1 MIEVD
6 HLTKSYGPVAA
17 IRDVSF
23 TVSPGQIVGFLG
35 PNGAGKST
43 TMRILACF
51 MPASSGAARVAG
63 YDVFR
68 QSMEVRRR
76 IGYLP
81 ENVPL
86 YTDMRVAAYLDF
98 VAEVKGVGRAE
109 RRRRVADVMDRCM
122 VADVQ
127 NRLIGKLS
135 KGYRQRVGLAQAI
148 VNDPEV
154 LILDE
159 PTIGLDPKQI
169 TEIRSLIKSLA
180 GQHTVILST
189 HILPEV
195 SMVCGGVVLINQ
207 GGDDA
212 RGGLHPGRRGRGIRG
227 VGGRRGRRGG
237 HGVVKIWAIFKKEM
251 RLYFTSPVAWVV
263 FTIFLLIG
271 GYFFYSIFAFFTLA
285 SMQSAMNPAM
295 ARDLNVT
302 DSVMRPLFSNI
313 SVILLLLLPLV
324 TMRLFAEERRSG
336 TIELLLTYPVR
347 DGAVLAGKYLAAL
360 ALYAIMIG
368 LTLLYPGIVVY
379 FARLEWGP
387 ILTGYLGLLLMGAT
401 FIAVGVFASSLT
413 ENQIVAA
420 ITTFGAL
427 LIFWIL
433 GWSADYAGGTA
444 GRVLQF
450 LSILEHNDS
459 FSKGVLDT
467 KDVLYYVN
475 FTVLALF
482 LTSRS
487 LEARRWK
494 G

>member
-1 MIEVD
+1 M
-6 HLTKSYGPVAA
+6 
-17 IRDVSF
+17 
-23 TVSPGQIVGFLG
+23 
-35 PNGAGKST
+35 
-43 TMRILACF
+43 
-51 MPASSGAARVAG
+51 
-63 YDVFR
+63 
-68 QSMEVRRR
+68 
-76 IGYLP
+76 
-81 ENVPL
+81 
-86 YTDMRVAAYLDF
+86 
-98 VAEVKGVGRAE
+98 
-109 RRRRVADVMDRCM
+109 
-122 VADVQ
+122 
-127 NRLIGKLS
+127 
-135 KGYRQRVGLAQAI
+135 
-148 VNDPEV
+148 
-154 LILDE
+154 
-159 PTIGLDPKQI
+159 
-169 TEIRSLIKSLA
+169 
-180 GQHTVILST
+180 
-189 HILPEV
+189 
-195 SMVCGGVVLINQ
+195 
-207 GGDDA
+207 
-212 RGGLHPGRRGRGIRG
+212 
-227 VGGRRGRRGG
+227 
-237 HGVVKIWAIFKKEM
+237 KIWAIYKKEL
-251 RLYFTSPVAWVV
+251 RLYFTSPVAYIVL
-263 FTIFLLIG
+263 TIFLLIAG
-271 GYFFYSIFAFFTLA
+271 LFFSAIFQGFARA
-285 SMQSAMNPAM
+285 SMQM
-295 ARDLNVT
+295 ALQQQMGGRDLNVT
-302 DSVMRPLFSNI
+302 DNVIRPLFGNM
-313 SVILLLLLPLV
+313 SVILLLLMPLV

-347 DGAVLAGKYLAAL
+347 DGAVLAAKYLAAL
-360 ALYAIMIG
+360 VLYAIMIG

-387 ILTGYLGLLLMGAT
+387 VLTGYLGLLLMGAT

>member
-1 MIEVD
+1 
-6 HLTKSYGPVAA
+6 
-17 IRDVSF
+17 
-23 TVSPGQIVGFLG
+23 
-35 PNGAGKST
+35 
-43 TMRILACF
+43 
-51 MPASSGAARVAG
+51 
-63 YDVFR
+63 
-68 QSMEVRRR
+68 
-76 IGYLP
+76 
-81 ENVPL
+81 
-86 YTDMRVAAYLDF
+86 
-98 VAEVKGVGRAE
+98 
-109 RRRRVADVMDRCM
+109 
-122 VADVQ
+122 
-127 NRLIGKLS
+127 
-135 KGYRQRVGLAQAI
+135 
-148 VNDPEV
+148 
-154 LILDE
+154 
-159 PTIGLDPKQI
+159 
-169 TEIRSLIKSLA
+169 
-180 GQHTVILST
+180 
-189 HILPEV
+189 
-195 SMVCGGVVLINQ
+195 
-207 GGDDA
+207 
-212 RGGLHPGRRGRGIRG
+212 
-227 VGGRRGRRGG
+227 
-237 HGVVKIWAIFKKEM
+237 VKIWAIFKKEM

-263 FTIFLLIG
+263 FTIFLLIA

-285 SMQSAMNPAM
+285 SMQSAMNPQM
-295 ARDLNVT
+295 GRDLNVT

-313 SVILLLLLPLV
+313 SVILLLLMPLV

-360 ALYAIMIG
+360 GLYAIMIA

-387 ILTGYLGLLLMGAT
+387 IFTGYLGLLLMGAT

-444 GRVLQF
+444 GKVLQF

-467 KDVLYYVN
+467 KDVVYYLN

-482 LTSRS
+482 LTLRS

>member
-1 MIEVD
+1 
-6 HLTKSYGPVAA
+6 
-17 IRDVSF
+17 
-23 TVSPGQIVGFLG
+23 
-35 PNGAGKST
+35 
-43 TMRILACF
+43 
-51 MPASSGAARVAG
+51 
-63 YDVFR
+63 
-68 QSMEVRRR
+68 
-76 IGYLP
+76 
-81 ENVPL
+81 
-86 YTDMRVAAYLDF
+86 
-98 VAEVKGVGRAE
+98 
-109 RRRRVADVMDRCM
+109 
-122 VADVQ
+122 
-127 NRLIGKLS
+127 
-135 KGYRQRVGLAQAI
+135 
-148 VNDPEV
+148 
-154 LILDE
+154 
-159 PTIGLDPKQI
+159 
-169 TEIRSLIKSLA
+169 
-180 GQHTVILST
+180 
-189 HILPEV
+189 
-195 SMVCGGVVLINQ
+195 
-207 GGDDA
+207 
-212 RGGLHPGRRGRGIRG
+212 
-227 VGGRRGRRGG
+227 
-237 HGVVKIWAIFKKEM
+237 VKIWAIFKKEM

-263 FTIFLLIG
+263 FTIFLLIA

-285 SMQSAMNPAM
+285 SMQSAMNPQM
-295 ARDLNVT
+295 GRDLNVT

-313 SVILLLLLPLV
+313 SVILLLLMPLV
-324 TMRLFAEERRSG
+324 TMRLFAEERRAG

-360 ALYAIMIG
+360 GLYAIMIG

-444 GRVLQF
+444 GKVLQF

-467 KDVLYYVN
+467 KDVLYYLN

-482 LTSRS
+482 LTLRS

>member
-1 MIEVD
+1 
-6 HLTKSYGPVAA
+6 
-17 IRDVSF
+17 
-23 TVSPGQIVGFLG
+23 
-35 PNGAGKST
+35 
-43 TMRILACF
+43 
-51 MPASSGAARVAG
+51 
-63 YDVFR
+63 
-68 QSMEVRRR
+68 
-76 IGYLP
+76 
-81 ENVPL
+81 
-86 YTDMRVAAYLDF
+86 
-98 VAEVKGVGRAE
+98 
-109 RRRRVADVMDRCM
+109 
-122 VADVQ
+122 
-127 NRLIGKLS
+127 
-135 KGYRQRVGLAQAI
+135 
-148 VNDPEV
+148 
-154 LILDE
+154 
-159 PTIGLDPKQI
+159 
-169 TEIRSLIKSLA
+169 
-180 GQHTVILST
+180 
-189 HILPEV
+189 
-195 SMVCGGVVLINQ
+195 
-207 GGDDA
+207 
-212 RGGLHPGRRGRGIRG
+212 
-227 VGGRRGRRGG
+227 
-237 HGVVKIWAIFKKEM
+237 VKIWAIFKKEM

-263 FTIFLLIG
+263 FTIFLLIA

-285 SMQSAMNPAM
+285 SMQSAMNPQM
-295 ARDLNVT
+295 GRDLNVT

-313 SVILLLLLPLV
+313 SVILLLLMPLV

-360 ALYAIMIG
+360 GLYAIMIG

-444 GRVLQF
+444 GKVLQF
-450 LSILEHNDS
+450 LSLLEHNDS

-467 KDVLYYVN
+467 KDVLYYLN

-482 LTSRS
+482 LTLRS